1 MASSTRGILAKAG
14 WLLAVLAALF
24 AFRLLAGALTAQ
36 HLAQEARTELAS
48 LRAGQPLWRWTF
60 TTTEDLVAGRAF
72 GHADVLAV
80 DDGLQITS
88 RDGTPFDLGLPIAR
102 GLDLMH
108 WPILQMDRR
117 GREPVALSILWQAPG
132 SATCASA
139 PLTWRDAHLDLDL
152 RALDASAPGTARCS
166 LPANAGM
173 LRLRLT
179 MAEGQQMV
187 LRNAALLAADPH
199 ALVPT
204 PQDLLGSSGTTAA
217 RSSSVAVPIVRLQAT
232 ASAEQMLARRDEA
245 LAWRP
250 AAIVIAD
257 GTSLAGGPPWPMP
270 RWLSWLSVTAYVL
283 VLLAFSRRP
292 RPALTTLLA
301 GMLGPLVLIAG
312 LQWGQ
317 RPSVPGVIA
326 LGAALAFVLRIQH
339 KTAPPTWRWV
349 GAWRSAGWWW
359 PLAMIPV
366 ALSVCLIWGHALE
379 PVPLRRALVY
389 LGWAALQQWLIL
401 GFALGQLE
409 KLLPTPWAVLVA
421 ALLFALLHVPNGT
434 LMQLCFLAELAWAWC
449 FTRQRALLPIALAH
463 ATCALLVGAGL
474 VGDGLR
480 SLEVSARF
488 FL

>member
-1 MASSTRGILAKAG
+1 MTSSTRGILGKTG
-14 WLLAVLAALF
+14 WLLAVVAALL
-24 AFRLLAGALTAQ
+24 AFRLLAGALTAR
-36 HLAQEARTELAS
+36 HLAQDARSELAL

-72 GHADVLAV
+72 GHADVQAV
-80 DDGLQITS
+80 DDGLRITS

-108 WPILQMDRR
+108 WPILHLDRR
-117 GREPVALSILWQAPG
+117 GKEPVSLSILWQAPG

-139 PLTWRDAHLDLDL
+139 PMTWRDARLDLDL
-152 RALDASAPGTARCS
+152 RAIDASAPGTGRCA
-166 LPANAGM
+166 LPANVGM

-179 MAEGQQMV
+179 MTQGQELM
-187 LRNAALLAADPH
+187 LRTASLRAADTH

-204 PQDLLGSSGTTAA
+204 LQELAGSSA
-217 RSSSVAVPIVRLQAT
+217 RSSSGAVPIVRLRAT

-245 LAWRP
+245 WVWRP
-250 AAIVIAD
+250 AAIVIVD
-257 GTSLAGGPPWPMP
+257 GTSLAGSPPWPMP
-270 RWLSWLSVTAYVL
+270 SWLPWAGAVTYAL
-283 VLLAFSRRP
+283 VLLVLSRRP
-292 RPALTTLLA
+292 RPALPTLLA

-326 LGAALAFVLRIQH
+326 LGAALAFVFRIQH
-339 KTAPPTWRWV
+339 KGAPPNWRWA

-359 PLAMIPV
+359 PLALIPL
-366 ALSVCLIWGHALE
+366 ALSVCLIGGHALE

-389 LGWAALQQWLIL
+389 LGWAALQQWLVL

-409 KLLPTPWAVLVA
+409 KLLPAARAVLAA
-421 ALLFALLHVPNGT
+421 ALLFALLHVPNGA
-434 LMQLCFLAELAWAWC
+434 LMQLCFLAELWWAWC

-463 ATCALLVGAGL
+463 AACALLVGAGL
-474 VGDGLR
+474 IGDGLR